1 MQLAVLGEL
10 IFDGTHCN
18 FEMIQRQYNICHQK
32 EEKKRQEEEK
42 WVSLFIFYA
51 YARQTFVS
59 YPTTGVTRQ
68 VHLLYCRESVNV

>member
-51 YARQTFVS
+51 S
-59 YPTTGVTRQ
+59 N
-68 VHLLYCRESVNV
+68 L